1 MRYILIILFFGLLIK
16 SVVAQE
22 LASPGRL
29 TSTIDEDKRTISLTW
44 EEVEGAVGYNLFVKP
59 YGKADFVLW
68 GQAGLLYHNFYDFA
82 VPSELGQI
90 IEFSVVAVNNYPEV
104 IRSPMCEPIAVEV
117 ASTQLPMVKLDV
129 PKVIKQSVQLSWH
142 YDIPIA
148 DLDAFVLIINGN
160 PKMIHKDVK
169 YLEIPKLPTG
179 IYNINV
185 KAQTTQGISSPASRS
200 RFITV
205 K

>member
-1 MRYILIILFFGLLIK
+1 MRYVLIILFVGLIIK
-16 SVVAQE
+16 SGVAQE
-22 LASPGRL
+22 LASPDRL
-29 TSTIDEDKRTISLTW
+29 MSTLDEDKRTISLTW

-59 YGKADFVLW
+59 YGKSDFVLW

-90 IEFSVVAVNNYPEV
+90 IEFSVIAVNNYPEV
-104 IRSPMCEPIAVEV
+104 IRSSMSEPIAVAV
-117 ASTQLPMVKLDV
+117 ASTKLPMVNLDV
-129 PKVIKQSVQLSWH
+129 PKVIKQSVQLNWH

-148 DLDAFVLIINGN
+148 DLEAFVLVINGN
-160 PKMIHKDVK
+160 PKMINKDVK

-179 IYNINV
+179 IYNIHV
-185 KAQTTQGISSPASRS
+185 RAQTTNGVSSPVSRS

>member
-1 MRYILIILFFGLLIK
+1 MRYIIIILFVGLIIK
-16 SVVAQE
+16 SGVAQE
-22 LASPGRL
+22 LTSPYRL
-29 TSTIDEDKRTISLTW
+29 TSTLDEDKRTISLTW

-117 ASTQLPMVKLDV
+117 ASTKLPMVKLDV